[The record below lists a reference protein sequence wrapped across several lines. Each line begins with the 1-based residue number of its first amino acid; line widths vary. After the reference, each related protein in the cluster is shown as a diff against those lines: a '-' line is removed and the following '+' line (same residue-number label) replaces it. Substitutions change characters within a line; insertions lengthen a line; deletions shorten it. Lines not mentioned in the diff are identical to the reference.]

1 MIMRTRGCGCFVV
14 LQVLGVCSR
23 TQWQVC
29 AVSAWHLCMTVVN
42 RQHAHGAA
50 ILVAKLNTTPA
61 CTHYESQLY
70 STRDCSA
77 LSVLH
82 VVRPCSKQT
91 HCRLWSC
98 CNPHVL
104 PAFFT
109 AGRFLR
115 QFDFPA
121 FPDFPS
127 FPSFPS
133 IPTVTTTTPGGGTV
147 TTGTY
152 TSGPGASA
160 SSSSSTGGSGG
171 SVMQTSTSQGGSKPV
186 TTTTGRCACSI
197 VSDTSP
203 SVVFSV
209 NDNAF

>member
-1 MIMRTRGCGCFVV
+1 MLTRVWVFCGPTGARRLLKDAVA
-14 LQVLGVCSR
+14 GVCGVSMAYLHDSC
-23 TQWQVC
+23 QPPAC
-29 AVSAWHLCMTVVN
+29 AWCCNSCC
-42 RQHAHGAA
+42 
-50 ILVAKLNTTPA
+50 KLKETPA
-61 CTHYESQLY
+61 CTHYESQLH

-77 LSVLH
+77 LSVL
-82 VVRPCSKQT
+82 RIACPCSKQT

-147 TTGTY
+147 TTGTF

-197 VSDTSP
+197 VSDTLP
-203 SVVFSV
+203 SVVSSV